1 MSEKKIS
8 VTHPALW
15 VPTLYFAEGLPFV
28 MIATVSVLMYK
39 SLGISDAR
47 IAFFTTL
54 VTWPWTLKPLWG
66 PLLEMFKTKKYFVI
80 ATQFIGGAAFGLL
93 AFSLPL
99 SGFFQYSLA
108 ILAILA
114 FNSATHDIAADGVYV
129 NVLSEKEQAQFVGWQ
144 GACYNIGKIIA
155 QGALVYVAG
164 RLEVTVGVVN
174 AWMIVMGIF
183 GAIMLALSLWHAQFL
198 PSGGASAHVT
208 TLDETFR
215 TFGEV
220 VRTFFQKK
228 NIWWGIAFIVLY
240 RFAEGQAIK
249 IVPLFFRA
257 AREQGGLGLTTS
269 EIGIIYGTFGA
280 AAFII
285 GSILAGYYTANRGL
299 KRSLF
304 TLCCFFNIPFA
315 AYAFLALT
323 QPTNFYVIGGAVVFE
338 YFGYGFGF
346 VGLILF
352 MMQQIAPGKYKMA
365 HYAFA
370 TAVMYLGFMIPS
382 MASGFISDLL
392 GYKHFFLWVM
402 IATIPSFLVTWMVPF
417 HAADVDAALVEPA
430 VEAVTNTER

>member
-1 MSEKKIS
+1 MAKDTSS
-8 VTHPALW
+8 ATHPALW

-39 SLGISDAR
+39 SLGISDAK

-66 PLLEMFKTKKYFVI
+66 PLLEMFKTKKYFVV
-80 ATQFIGGAAFGLL
+80 ATQFIGGIAFGLVAL
-93 AFSLPL
+93 SLPID
-99 SGFFQYSLA
+99 GFFKYSLVL
-108 ILAILA
+108 LAILA

-129 NVLSEKEQAQFVGWQ
+129 NVLSEKQQAQFVGWQ
-144 GACYNIGKIIA
+144 GACYNIGKIMA
-155 QGALVYVAG
+155 QGGLVYVAG
-164 RLEVTVGVVN
+164 QLEQSVGPVN

-183 GAIMLALSLWHAQFL
+183 GAIMLLLSLWHAKFL
-198 PSGGASAHVT
+198 PSGGASTHVT
-208 TLDETFR
+208 SFTEAFG

-220 VRTFFQKK
+220 VKTFFAKK

-257 AREQGGLGLTTS
+257 ARDQGGLGLTTS

-285 GSILAGYYTANRGL
+285 GSILAGYFTAGRGL
-299 KRSLF
+299 KKSLF
-304 TLCCFFNIPFA
+304 ILCCFFNIPFA
-315 AYAFLALT
+315 AYTFLAVT
-323 QPTNFYVIGGAVVFE
+323 QPSNFYIIGAAVVLE

-346 VGLILF
+346 VGLILY

-382 MASGFISDLL
+382 MASGYISDLL
-392 GYKHFFLWVM
+392 GYRNFFIWVM
-402 IATIPSFLVTWMVPF
+402 IATIPSFLITWMVPIAE
-417 HAADVDAALVEPA
+417 HDTEAKAA
-430 VEAVTNTER
+430 

>member
-1 MSEKKIS
+1 MSDNKS
-8 VTHPALW
+8 PVTHPALW

-39 SLGISDAR
+39 SLGISDAK

-66 PLLEMFKTKKYFVI
+66 PLLEMFKTKKYFVV

-93 AFSLPL
+93 ALSLPVD
-99 SGFFQYSLA
+99 GFFKYSLVL
-108 ILAILA
+108 LAILA

-129 NVLSEKEQAQFVGWQ
+129 NMLSEKQQAQFVGWQ
-144 GACYNIGKIIA
+144 GACYNIGKIMA
-155 QGALVYVAG
+155 QGALVFVAG
-164 RLEVTVGVVN
+164 QLEQSVGPVH

-183 GAIMLALSLWHAQFL
+183 GAIMLLLSLWHAKFL

-208 TLDETFR
+208 SFGEAFG

-220 VRTFFQKK
+220 VRTFFAKK

-285 GSILAGYYTANRGL
+285 GSILAGYFTANRGL
-299 KRSLF
+299 GKSLF
-304 TLCCFFNIPFA
+304 VLCCFFNIPFA
-315 AYAFLALT
+315 AYTFLAVM
-323 QPTNFYVIGGAVVFE
+323 QPTNFSIIGAAVVFE

-352 MMQQIAPGKYKMA
+352 MMQQIAPGKFKMA

-382 MASGFISDLL
+382 MASGYISDLL
-392 GYKHFFLWVM
+392 GYRNFFIWVM
-402 IATIPSFLVTWMVPF
+402 IATIPSFLITWMVP
-417 HAADVDAALVEPA
+417 LVEHTADSAPDTA
-430 VEAVTNTER
+430 PDTAKESV